1 MEQINE
7 KHIEIQYVRSDE
19 AKRIIL
25 SLSNLNQEVIASHKK
40 THTPLVISVDGKIVH
55 IKPEDL

>member
-19 AKRIIL
+19 AKRIIS

-40 THTPLVISVDGKIVH
+40 QTPHWLF
-55 IKPEDL
+55 L